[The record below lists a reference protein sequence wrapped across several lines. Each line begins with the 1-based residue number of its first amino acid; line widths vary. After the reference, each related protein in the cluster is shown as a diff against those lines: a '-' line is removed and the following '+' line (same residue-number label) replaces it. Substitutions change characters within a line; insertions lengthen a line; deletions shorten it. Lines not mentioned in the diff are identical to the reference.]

1 MYLFFISKEGKDF
14 WLEFKVMKKI
24 ETISHQS
31 TDSVNQPISDSLTP
45 VATYENQPVNNS
57 FTPVTMLLKVSKLI
71 KVPNF

>member
-1 MYLFFISKEGKDF
+1 
-14 WLEFKVMKKI
+14 MKKI